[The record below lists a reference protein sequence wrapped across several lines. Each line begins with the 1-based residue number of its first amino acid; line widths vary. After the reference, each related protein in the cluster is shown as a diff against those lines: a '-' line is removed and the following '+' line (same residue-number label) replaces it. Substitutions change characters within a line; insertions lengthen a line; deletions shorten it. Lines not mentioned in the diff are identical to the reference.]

1 MNYNVLLASIIVLI
15 FIIPIVIVYT
25 MTLQW
30 IQKLEESKCKCSES
44 SQRDFIKY
52 YLYAYLILLGI
63 TVVLGFAS
71 VFMEFSKVKWLN
83 ALQPFA
89 KFMRMII
96 ATLSFVN
103 MIVSIIYIS
112 KLKEI
117 DCKCSEDIRREVY
130 YIWSILSLAVNA
142 LFVLFMIVGATW
154 LYFVFY
160 K

>member
-15 FIIPIVIVYT
+15 LIVPIIVVYT

-30 IQKLEESKCKCSES
+30 IQKLEETKCKCSES

-52 YLYAYLILLGI
+52 YLYAYLILLAI
-63 TVVLGFAS
+63 TAVLGFAS
-71 VFMEFSKVKWLN
+71 VFMEFSKVKWLKT
-83 ALQPFA
+83 LKPFA
-89 KFMRMII
+89 EFIRMII
-96 ATLSFVN
+96 AVLSFVN
-103 MIVSIIYIS
+103 MIVSVIYIS

-117 DCKCSEDIRREVY
+117 DCKCSEDMRREVY
-130 YIWSILSLAVNA
+130 YIWSIISLAVNV
-142 LFVLFMIVGATW
+142 LFLLFMIIGATW